1 MTEKA
6 KKTCRAIT
14 GKPRCTTPAL
24 LNHRQHRF
32 HPCACTLLFMLLASV
47 PAVAAPTH
55 PYSAPAGLLSQQIL
69 NKARQL
75 SDLTHRPAFNRLHAE
90 TILAQLKHLIK
101 DYEQTVVLH
110 QSPYPGEVLLGT
122 TPPGDG
128 GWLETLCDTPY
139 GRLLKEIRIR
149 RTGSTAVYL
158 RISDIEITF
167 LTPAGRAKS
176 IFNRGARTKL
186 YNDGVFKLA
195 LPRPMHVIRIRVKT
209 SHKSNGLKIYAVP
222 YRGAVAGPPIL
233 KKLSSREVLLG
244 TTGPGDGAWLETT
257 CYLKH
262 RRPIKQIKLTR
273 TGTKAKY
280 LRINDIELTY
290 MTPKGPARRIFN
302 KNGRVKLYYGRAYT
316 LSLPKPMRVVRVR
329 VLTHHKSTGLN
340 VYGVY

>member
-128 GWLETLCDTPY
+128 
-139 GRLLKEIRIR
+139 
-149 RTGSTAVYL
+149 
-158 RISDIEITF
+158 
-167 LTPAGRAKS
+167 
-176 IFNRGARTKL
+176 
-186 YNDGVFKLA
+186 
-195 LPRPMHVIRIRVKT
+195 
-209 SHKSNGLKIYAVP
+209 
-222 YRGAVAGPPIL
+222 
-233 KKLSSREVLLG
+233 
-244 TTGPGDGAWLETT
+244 AWLETT

-273 TGTKAKY
+273 TGTKAKC